1 MSTLHNSSNSSNVSD
16 ILPAHIQ
23 EKLQLS
29 VYHDPLTKQ
38 AFNISIDNTLH
49 MINVNLHYCA
59 GNRLEY
65 YKHILTQVLQTEYPN
80 YTYDWKIQIKPHMV
94 KHGIERVKGIKNI
107 IAVISG
113 KGGVGKSTTAVN
125 LALSLMQQGY
135 GQVKVGI
142 LDADIYGPSIPTLL
156 GIQGQK
162 PKIDENKNMLPI
174 FAHGLLCNSIGLVV
188 ADNAPTIWRGPM
200 ATGAFNQ
207 LLQQTVW
214 GDLDYLV
221 IDMPPGTGDIQ
232 LTLAQ
237 KVPVTAAVV
246 VTTPQT
252 IASLDAQKGLAML
265 SKVNIHIAGVIEN
278 MSQHICSNCG
288 HIEHIF
294 AGDGGQ
300 YLADFAQVKMLAQL
314 PLDANIA
321 KHSDLGLPIVLAQ
334 PQHDISKMYHDIA
347 IKLSADLSLLK
358 KDSLHLFKVVATN
371 NE

>member
-1 MSTLHNSSNSSNVSD
+1 MNNSKN
-16 ILPAHIQ
+16 LFPEHIGMQLKQ
-23 EKLQLS
+23 EA
-29 VYHDPLTKQ
+29 YHDPLTKQ
-38 AFNISIDNTLH
+38 AFNISIDDDLH
-49 MINVNLHYCA
+49 IIKVILNYCA
-59 GNRLEY
+59 GNRLES
-65 YKHILTQVLQTEYPN
+65 YKNILCQILQVDYPN
-80 YTYDWKIQIKPHMV
+80 YTFDWKINIKPHMV
-94 KHGIERVKGIKNI
+94 KHGIERLSNIKNI
-107 IAVISG
+107 IAVVSG

-162 PKIDENKNMLPI
+162 PKIDDNKNMLPI

-207 LLQQTVW
+207 LLQQTMW

-252 IASLDAQKGLAML
+252 VASLDAQKGLAML
-265 SKVNIHIAGVIEN
+265 NKVNIHIAGVIEN
-278 MSQHICSNCG
+278 MSQHVCSKCG

-300 YLADFAQVKMLAQL
+300 YLADFANVKMLGQL
-314 PLDANIA
+314 PLDAAIG
-321 KHSDLGLPIVLAQ
+321 KYSDEGLPIVLGN
-334 PQHDISKMYHDIA
+334 PQHVASKMYHDIA
-347 IKLSADLSLLK
+347 VQLSADLSLMK
-358 KDSLHLFKVVATN
+358 KDSRHMFKVVSN
-371 NE
+371 D